1 MIVYRP
7 TDGDAHTVPIAT
19 RCRTCFLMTQLGGSI
34 PDELAVIRERVETT
48 FKAAGF
54 TVIDA
59 NSVTTGRDFLH
70 KIWEIIVSVPVG
82 VAIIHDDVQPTTLA
96 NIFYEVGLM
105 QALGKE
111 TLVVKA
117 PRARVPSDFVR
128 TEYAT
133 ADQNLERTL
142 SRFLDSLR
150 EREEHYGFVGSLVEN
165 NPLLALDYFRR
176 AYLLFGADVWREQA
190 LGLVAATDLSER
202 ATDSVEMILA
212 SFTREPR

>member
-19 RCRTCFLMTQLGGSI
+19 RCRTCFLMTRLGD
-34 PDELAVIRERVETT
+34 PVPEEVTTIRERVERV
-48 FKAAGF
+48 FRGADF
-54 TVIDA
+54 DVIDA

-70 KIWEIIVSVPVG
+70 KIWQIIVSVPLG
-82 VAIIHDDVQPTTLA
+82 VAIVPDEMAPLTLA
-96 NIFYEVGLM
+96 NVFYEVGLM

-117 PRARVPSDFVR
+117 PGARVPSDFVR
-128 TEYAT
+128 TEYVT
-133 ADQNLERTL
+133 ADDALEDKLRGYVE
-142 SRFLDSLR
+142 SLGAQ
-150 EREEHYGFVGSLVEN
+150 EAHYGRVGGLVQN

-176 AYLLFGADVWREQA
+176 AYMLSGDPRWQADARA
-190 LGLVAATDLSER
+190 LVEGTDLSER

-212 SFTREPR
+212 SFAQEPE

>member
-19 RCRTCFLMTQLGGSI
+19 RCRTCFLMTQLGEPI
-34 PDELAVIRERVETT
+34 PDGLQGIRDRVEAV
-48 FKAAGF
+48 FVAEGF
-54 TVIDA
+54 DVIDA
-59 NSVTTGRDFLH
+59 DSITTGRDFLH
-70 KIWEIIVSVPVG
+70 KIWEIIASVPVG
-82 VAIIHDDVQPTTLA
+82 IAIVPEGAKPTTLA

-117 PRARVPSDFVR
+117 PKATVPSDFVR
-128 TEYAT
+128 TEYVVAN
-133 ADQNLERTL
+133 AWLEKKL
-142 SRFLDSLR
+142 KAFAVSLH
-150 EREEHYGFVGSLVEN
+150 EREMHYGHVGSLVEN

-176 AYLLFGADVWREQA
+176 AYLLSGDATWREQA
-190 LGLVAATDLSER
+190 AAVLEASDLSER

-212 SFTREPR
+212 SFTRETN

>member
-34 PDELAVIRERVETT
+34 PSELAAIRDRVETAFGT
-48 FKAAGF
+48 AGF
-54 TVIDA
+54 AVIDA

-82 VAIIHDDVQPTTLA
+82 VAIIHDDVRPTTLA

-117 PRARVPSDFVR
+117 PGARVPSDFVR
-128 TEYAT
+128 TEYVT
-133 ADQNLERTL
+133 ADPDLERRL
-142 SRFLDSLR
+142 GRFLDSLK

-176 AYLLFGADVWREQA
+176 AYLLFGADVWRDQA
-190 LGLVAATDLSER
+190 LALVAATDLSER